1 VLVRGLNALRK
12 TADDRK
18 AERRAEQ
25 WGEFMGG
32 MDDADL
38 AQLHPYVQWNPDE
51 SRYEVNVLE
60 VANGEGKI
68 WERYT
73 YVEEMSAA
81 ESRKLASQEEANKG
95 AVDAVSDTL
104 KLKEYLRGRK

>member
-1 VLVRGLNALRK
+1 M
-12 TADDRK
+12 D
-18 AERRAEQ
+18 
-25 WGEFMGG
+25 G

-38 AQLHPYVQWNPDE
+38 AQLHPYVQWNPDA

-81 ESRKLASQEEANKG
+81 ERRKLESDAPTDVASSALKAFIKSRK
-95 AVDAVSDTL
+95 
-104 KLKEYLRGRK
+104 

>member
-1 VLVRGLNALRK
+1 MLVRGLNALRK

-25 WGEFMGG
+25 WGEFMDG

-81 ESRKLASQEEANKG
+81 ERRKLESDAPTDVASSALKAFIKSRK
-95 AVDAVSDTL
+95 
-104 KLKEYLRGRK
+104 

>member
-1 VLVRGLNALRK
+1 MLVRGLNALRK

-25 WGEFMGG
+25 WGEFMDG

-38 AQLHPYVQWNPDE
+38 AQLHPYVQWNPDA

-81 ESRKLASQEEANKG
+81 ERRKLESDAPTDVASRTLKAFIKSRK
-95 AVDAVSDTL
+95 
-104 KLKEYLRGRK
+104 

>member
-25 WGEFMGG
+25 WGEFMDG

-38 AQLHPYVQWNPDE
+38 AQLHPYVQWNPDA

-81 ESRKLASQEEANKG
+81 ESRKLES
-95 AVDAVSDTL
+95 DAPTDVGSDA
-104 KLKEYLRGRK
+104 LRAFIKSRK

>member
-1 VLVRGLNALRK
+1 M
-12 TADDRK
+12 
-18 AERRAEQ
+18 RRTE
-25 WGEFMGG
+25 
-32 MDDADL
+32 DDAKREIQLESCQEALDSLCASDL
-38 AQLHPYVQWNPDE
+38 AELYPYVREHTDGVG
-51 SRYEVNVLE
+51 YEIDDHALSTYGVRE
-60 VANGEGKI
+60 KI

>member
-1 VLVRGLNALRK
+1 MLVRGLNALRK

-25 WGEFMGG
+25 WGEFMDG

-38 AQLHPYVQWNPDE
+38 AQLHPYVQWNPDA

>member
-1 VLVRGLNALRK
+1 M
-12 TADDRK
+12 D
-18 AERRAEQ
+18 
-25 WGEFMGG
+25 G

-38 AQLHPYVQWNPDE
+38 AQLHPYVQWNPDA

-73 YVEEMSAA
+73 VVEDMSVV
-81 ESRKLASQEEANKG
+81 EGRKIASNE
-95 AVDAVSDTL
+95 DAKDYQSDTL
-104 KLKEYLRGRK
+104 KLKEFLKGRK